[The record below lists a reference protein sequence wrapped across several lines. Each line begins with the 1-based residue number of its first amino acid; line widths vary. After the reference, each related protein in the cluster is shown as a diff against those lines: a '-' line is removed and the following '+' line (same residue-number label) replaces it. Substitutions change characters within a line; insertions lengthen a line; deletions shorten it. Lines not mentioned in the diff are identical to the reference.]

1 MAYSAVERVESNAD
15 GSTALYLQVSGYE
28 AGIPVEISGTITQP
42 SGTAGSFCGVQL
54 IPSSA
59 YPGGPVILV
68 VTVPT
73 RLATGETVT
82 VIARVTDAWVTVLDP
97 AADSASSIF
106 PGYQAPPAWK
116 PGPAGPGE
124 PVPAADT
131 WRPVRSSRFYG
142 SLPPAEADE

>member
-1 MAYSAVERVESNAD
+1 MAYSYLERVESNAD
-15 GSTALYLQVSGYE
+15 GSTALFLQVSGYE
-28 AGIPVEISGTITQP
+28 AGAPVEISGTITQP

-54 IPSSA
+54 IPSSVN
-59 YPGGPVILV
+59 PGDPAILV

-73 RLATGETVT
+73 RLTTGETVT

-97 AADSASSIF
+97 SAESVSSRF
-106 PGYQAPPAWK
+106 PGTAWRQ
-116 PGPAGPGE
+116 GPAPPGE
-124 PVPAADT
+124 PVPAAEDT